1 MLLCVLVCLFPFCW
15 AFCPHECVCDD
26 YSLEASCIKSNLEV
40 MPMTLNPGLTKLILK
55 YNNFHSVDA
64 SFNFYP
70 ELELVDLSSNSLVS
84 IPDKSFSSQRRL
96 RELRIEANKVSSLT
110 PRTFSGLGRLEVLSL
125 GHNLLDK
132 LEARVFR
139 PLRRLR
145 ELSLAQN
152 RISEIEAEAFTGL
165 EADLRL
171 LDLSDNLLEAVPS
184 LALARLTNLAELRLG
199 QNNLR
204 ILPDGAFLGLAK
216 LSTLDLGGN
225 KLERVHE
232 KAFTELR
239 DLASLSLRDNELYTV
254 PGHAFAP
261 FTKLESL
268 DLGQNLF
275 PSLEAGALTG
285 LARLTHLA
293 VSGCPQ
299 LAEVE
304 VGAFSDLRD
313 LQSLSLASN
322 RQLRLIQPGAFG
334 DVTSLRALDL
344 SNNGLTSVSSQLLDW
359 TALASL
365 DLSGN
370 PWTCD
375 CELGFLGE
383 VIRAAVNRSEASVR
397 LVRCW
402 SPPSLRDQDVTKMEL
417 ACDLHQSPKTDK
429 SAVKMNNT
437 ELVAILC
444 SSGVVLS
451 VILVILILKS
461 RKRLASCLSSLS
473 SSSSSQ
479 VKGESKILQYSP
491 YQQEPRYVSYQ
502 VVQTLHRPTNTIIVN
517 PGAPEQSIVTQE
529 NYFMTLKPHEK
540 LHYLSDLESEY
551 AQTRAALIPD
561 NRQVLTNQRAFLD
574 TNNQSQART
583 LATNQRAFLDVCD
596 QSEARPVYA
605 RTLHPRQYPDESI
618 YQRVDTD
625 DPVSDI

>member
-1 MLLCVLVCLFPFCW
+1 
-15 AFCPHECVCDD
+15 
-26 YSLEASCIKSNLEV
+26 
-40 MPMTLNPGLTKLILK
+40 MTLNPGLTKLILK
-55 YNNFHSVDA
+55 YNKFHSVDA

-125 GHNLLDK
+125 GHNLLDR
-132 LEARVFR
+132 LGARVFR

-145 ELSLAQN
+145 ELSLAAN
-152 RISEIEAEAFTGL
+152 RISEIEDGAFTGL

-184 LALARLTNLAELRLG
+184 AALASLGNLAELRLG

-204 ILPDGAFLGLAK
+204 VLPDGAFLGLGK
-216 LSTLDLGGN
+216 LAALDLGGN

-232 KAFTELR
+232 KAFTELG

-261 FTKLESL
+261 FNKLESL
-268 DLGQNLF
+268 DISQNQF
-275 PSLEAGALTG
+275 PALKTGALTG
-285 LARLTHLA
+285 LGRLTHLA

-304 VGAFSDLRD
+304 AGAFSDLRD

-322 RQLRLIQPGAFG
+322 RQLTSIHPGAFG
-334 DVTSLRALDL
+334 DSGSSLRALDL
-344 SNNGLTSVSSQLLDW
+344 SNNGLASVSSQLLDW
-359 TALASL
+359 ASLTSL

-375 CELGFLGE
+375 CDLGFLAE
-383 VIRAAVNRSEASVR
+383 VIRAAVNRSEAGVR
-397 LVRCW
+397 RVRCW
-402 SPPSLRDQDVTKMEL
+402 SPPSLRDEDVTKL
-417 ACDLHQSPKTDK
+417 DLSCDLHHSPKTDK

-444 SSGVVLS
+444 SSGVVLT
-451 VILVILILKS
+451 VILVIVILKS
-461 RKRLASCLSSLS
+461 RKRLTSCLSSLTS
-473 SSSSSQ
+473 GSKGQ
-479 VKGESKILQYSP
+479 VKSQSKVLQYSP

-517 PGAPEQSIVTQE
+517 PGAMAAPQQSLVTQE
-529 NYFMTLKPHEK
+529 NYFMTLKDHEK

-551 AQTRAALIPD
+551 AQQRAALVPEL
-561 NRQVLTNQRAFLD
+561 QVTNQRGFLDANSQSQARTLLTNQRAFLD
-574 TNNQSQART
+574 
-583 LATNQRAFLDVCD
+583 LGD

>member
-1 MLLCVLVCLFPFCW
+1 
-15 AFCPHECVCDD
+15 
-26 YSLEASCIKSNLEV
+26 
-40 MPMTLNPGLTKLILK
+40 MPMTLNPSIKTLILK

-125 GHNLLDK
+125 GHNLLDR

-145 ELSLAQN
+145 DLSLAAN
-152 RISEIEAEAFTGL
+152 RISEIEDGAFTGL

-184 LALARLTNLAELRLG
+184 AALASLGNLAELRLG

-204 ILPDGAFLGLAK
+204 VLPDGAFLGLGK
-216 LSTLDLGGN
+216 LAALDLGGN

-232 KAFTELR
+232 KAFTELG

-261 FTKLESL
+261 FTKLEEL
-268 DLGQNLF
+268 DISQNQF
-275 PSLEAGALTG
+275 PTLKAGALTG
-285 LARLTHLA
+285 LGRLTRLA

-304 VGAFSDLRD
+304 AGAFSDLRD

-322 RQLRLIQPGAFG
+322 RQLTSLHPGAFTDSG
-334 DVTSLRALDL
+334 SSLRALDL
-344 SNNGLTSVSSQLLDW
+344 SNNGLASVSSQLLDW
-359 TALASL
+359 ASLTSL

-375 CELGFLGE
+375 CDLGFLSE
-383 VIRAAVNRSEASVR
+383 VIRAAVNRSEAGVR
-397 LVRCW
+397 RVRCW
-402 SPPSLRDQDVTKMEL
+402 SPPSLRDEDVTKLEMD
-417 ACDLHQSPKTDK
+417 CDTHHSPKTDK

-444 SSGVVLS
+444 SSGVVLT
-451 VILVILILKS
+451 VILVIIILKS
-461 RKRLASCLSSLS
+461 RKRLTSCVSSLTS
-473 SSSSSQ
+473 GSKGQ
-479 VKGESKILQYSP
+479 VKSQSKVLQYSP

-517 PGAPEQSIVTQE
+517 PQQSLVTQE
-529 NYFMTLKPHEK
+529 NYFMTLKDHEK

-551 AQTRAALIPD
+551 AQQRAALVPEL
-561 NRQVLTNQRAFLD
+561 QVTNQRGFLD
-574 TNNQSQART
+574 ANSQSQART
-583 LATNQRAFLDVCD
+583 LMTNQRAFLDVGD

>member
-1 MLLCVLVCLFPFCW
+1 
-15 AFCPHECVCDD
+15 
-26 YSLEASCIKSNLEV
+26 
-40 MPMTLNPGLTKLILK
+40 MTLNPSIKTLILK

-84 IPDKSFSSQRRL
+84 IPDKSFISQRRL

-145 ELSLAQN
+145 ELSLTQN
-152 RISEIEAEAFTGL
+152 RISEIEAGAFSGL

-184 LALARLTNLAELRLG
+184 QALASLTSLAELRLG

-216 LSTLDLGGN
+216 LAALDLGGN

-232 KAFTELR
+232 KAFTQLR
-239 DLASLSLRDNELYTV
+239 DLTSLSLRDNQLFQV

-261 FTKLESL
+261 FAKLESL
-268 DLGQNLF
+268 DLGQNQF
-275 PSLEAGALTG
+275 PSLEAGVLTG
-285 LARLTHLA
+285 LARLTHLSL
-293 VSGCPQ
+293 SGCPQ
-299 LAEVE
+299 LAEVKA
-304 VGAFSDLRD
+304 GAFSDLRD

-322 RQLRLIQPGAFG
+322 RQLRTIQPGARG
-334 DVTSLRALDL
+334 DLASLRALDL
-344 SNNGLTSVSSQLLDW
+344 SNNGLTSVSSQLLAW
-359 TALASL
+359 TSLASV

-370 PWTCD
+370 PWSCD
-375 CELGFLGE
+375 CDLGFLRE
-383 VIRAAVNRSEASVR
+383 VIRAAVNKSEASVR
-397 LVRCW
+397 VVRCW
-402 SPPSLRDQDVTKMEL
+402 SPPSLRDRDVTSL
-417 ACDLHQSPKTDK
+417 DLDCDLHQSPKTDK
-429 SAVKMNNT
+429 SAVRMNNT

-451 VILVILILKS
+451 VILIIVILKS
-461 RKRLASCLSSLS
+461 RKRLASCFSTLSSPS
-473 SSSSSQ
+473 SKSQ
-479 VKGESKILQYSP
+479 VKTQSKMLQYSP

-502 VVQTLHRPTNTIIVN
+502 VVQTLHRPPNNIIVN
-517 PGAPEQSIVTQE
+517 PQAPERSLVRQE
-529 NYFMTLKPHEK
+529 NYFMTLRDHEK
-540 LHYLSDLESEY
+540 LNYLSDLESEY
-551 AQTRAALIPD
+551 AQTRAALVPD
-561 NRQVLTNQRAFLD
+561 LTCDSRQHLTNERAFLD
-574 TNNQSQART
+574 ANNQSQAIT
-583 LATNQRAFLDVCD
+583 LSANQRAFFDAGD

-625 DPVSDI
+625 DPVSNI